1 MIRAFILLLLLSGL
15 GWGLMGE
22 QGRGRFRRVDETF
35 VDFLLANARG
45 RFKPN
50 PENLGEV
57 VFVRLREEDKKEY
70 SAWPPRPIDY
80 LMVAKGLAAHEPSVL
95 VIADPLNW
103 PEPKPDSVVELA
115 QTLLPIP
122 SVVLAAEAAP
132 EGKAD
137 EASLAFARDHLPR
150 LDRLQGQVQMLPELT
165 NLEHLPEPAL
175 VPEKDIGVISHPKLS
190 FAMRTD
196 GHAVPSLALAAL
208 SCATRTPYSSQRLLA
223 GPGAGAHLGSAW
235 FVPLEN
241 DGSLKTEALSVP
253 SVNGLELMT
262 ANLID
267 TDAVVTKTLGKG
279 KTVVLGMDNDGPAA
293 TPARL
298 QAQAIAG
305 CLTLPRLHE
314 LGSMGQKILWI
325 VTGLAGF
332 ILVLMP
338 KQKATLR
345 TLGLLFALLLG
356 SYGAFQI
363 GLIWFPPTIPAALIV
378 GAGVFV
384 RLFGYDPNSVKKR
397 KPSKFYSLR

>member
-80 LMVAKGLAAHEPSVL
+80 LMVAKGLAAHEPAVL

-103 PEPKPDSVVELA
+103 PEPKPDSVAELA
-115 QTLLPIP
+115 QTLLPVP

-165 NLEHLPEPAL
+165 NLEHLPEPA
-175 VPEKDIGVISHPKLS
+175 SHG
-190 FAMRTD
+190 R
-196 GHAVPSLALAAL
+196 
-208 SCATRTPYSSQRLLA
+208 CR
-223 GPGAGAHLGSAW
+223 W
-235 FVPLEN
+235 
-241 DGSLKTEALSVP
+241 
-253 SVNGLELMT
+253 
-262 ANLID
+262 
-267 TDAVVTKTLGKG
+267 
-279 KTVVLGMDNDGPAA
+279 
-293 TPARL
+293 
-298 QAQAIAG
+298 
-305 CLTLPRLHE
+305 
-314 LGSMGQKILWI
+314 
-325 VTGLAGF
+325 
-332 ILVLMP
+332 
-338 KQKATLR
+338 
-345 TLGLLFALLLG
+345 
-356 SYGAFQI
+356 
-363 GLIWFPPTIPAALIV
+363 
-378 GAGVFV
+378 
-384 RLFGYDPNSVKKR
+384 
-397 KPSKFYSLR
+397 